1 MAATARLIVMMERDE
16 KASLEAQAE
25 TAEVSTAEFVRR
37 RLFRRGEPEEE
48 TFLELLADLKPR
60 IRNAAKTIDA
70 NLSEIRALRQSGD
83 KRDAQIAARV
93 RGELT
98 SNELSA
104 IAARVH
110 VLPRARV
117 AAGRRGARR

>member
-16 KASLEAQAE
+16 KAALEAQAE

-37 RLFRRGEPEEE
+37 RLFSRGEPEEE
-48 TFLELLADLKPR
+48 TFLELLAELKPR

-93 RGELT
+93 RRELT

-104 IAARVH
+104 IADRVQ

-117 AAGRRGARR
+117 TASRRGARQ